1 MEKRKLIRSGNSVG
15 VMLPPALLSVIGV
28 NAKNY
33 KNEVLVV
40 EYNPDIRAITI
51 KKDFSS
57 SSIDEILDDAEQA
70 KVKI

>member
-57 SSIDEILDDAEQA
+57 SSIDEILDDA
-70 KVKI
+70 